1 MGAGAHLRE
10 DAGLTGGLAQGVE
23 PAERLQEDTS
33 QLDRAEH
40 REDDKGLIAKAKDKL
55 KGS

>member
-10 DAGLTGGLAQGVE
+10 DAGLTGVLAQGVE
-23 PAERLQEDTS
+23 PAERLQEDTR

-40 REDDKGLIAKAKDKL
+40 REDDKGLTDNAKDKL